1 MYEFLEE
8 IISKWKSFFAISVV
22 AIVMVFLAFIR
33 RYVWELIKEVCL
45 EYTLARWRLAWYWLI
60 NRAFTVSAWIRF
72 IFHKN
77 ITECT
82 QLKDDFETYLK
93 GNDYSDFEG
102 SLNEGRIMV
111 RLSTI
116 QHINLVLTFVTSQ
129 EFIDAQMDNVIG
141 DEKEEATELKVKLNK
156 IQIRYREFH
165 KVLNMLRQIS
175 DSIKQNFIPLVDN
188 QAPTTQSVFLEVFY
202 RSDCKADRT
211 DIRSIPL
218 PDNRVRMK
226 RIKDKLEAGT
236 TNIDY
241 LIPYF
246 PKYLVKETFKSLMM
260 KRN

>member
-1 MYEFLEE
+1 MFEFFED
-8 IISKWKSFFAISVV
+8 IISKWKSFLAISVG
-22 AIVMVFLAFIR
+22 AIMMVFLVFIR
-33 RYVWELIKEVCL
+33 RYVWKLIREICL
-45 EYTLARWRLAWYWLI
+45 EYILAHWRLVWYWLI
-60 NRAFTVSAWIRF
+60 NRAFTVSGWIRF
-72 IFHKN
+72 IFPKN

-102 SLNEGRIMV
+102 SLNEGRIMI
-111 RLSTI
+111 RLGTI
-116 QHINLVLTFVTSQ
+116 QHINLVLTFETSQ
-129 EFIDAQMDNVIG
+129 EFIDAQMDNVMG
-141 DEKEEATELKVKLNK
+141 DEKEEVTELKVKLNK

-175 DSIKQNFIPLVDN
+175 DNIKQNFIPLVEN
-188 QAPTTQSVFLEVFY
+188 QAPTAQSVFLEVFY

-211 DIRSIPL
+211 YVRSITL
-218 PDNRVRMK
+218 PDNRVSMK
-226 RIKDKLEAGT
+226 KIKDKLETGT